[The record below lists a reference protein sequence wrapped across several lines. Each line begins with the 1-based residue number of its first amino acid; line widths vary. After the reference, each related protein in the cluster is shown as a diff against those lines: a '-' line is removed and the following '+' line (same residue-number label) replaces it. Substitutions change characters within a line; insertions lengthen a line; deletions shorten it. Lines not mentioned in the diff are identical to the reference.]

1 MILLNL
7 SLLISM
13 PLGIRMHTLDRKYD
27 FSGAKRMAQFIISNG
42 LDKYPIAAHRYA
54 HLSSIAPYFPNKRFW
69 YAGIGK
75 YATYIKQN
83 QAHVIGHKMPY
94 PEALARIDKA
104 FPNPS
109 SVLILLDAPIDLSGS
124 KKYTFLYK
132 VDSTVF
138 GSDERFYLYLL
149 NYPSER

>member
-1 MILLNL
+1 MIA
-7 SLLISM
+7 IAM
-13 PLGIRMHTLDRKYD
+13 PFGIRMHTLDRKYD

-42 LDKYPIAAHRYA
+42 LDKYPIA
-54 HLSSIAPYFPNKRFW
+54 PYFPNKRFW

-75 YATYIKQN
+75 YVTYIKQN
-83 QAHVIGHKMPY
+83 QAHIIGHKMPY
-94 PEALARIDKA
+94 PETLARIDKA